1 MKYVGVGE
9 RGYPDTSE
17 WMSWHLDL
25 SDTPKP
31 KVAFYVE
38 TPPFLDYYL
47 FDMTEIS
54 DKQKKRDVGLWARL
68 TGRDSRRNK
77 QKERYVRQ
85 RKWWAGNDSR
95 RGSEDSPL
103 SYFEVENLF
112 SFIALLNK
120 YEKDDRIMKAEAFR
134 ELGEFSKA
142 EKLLAPKFWSTMTKA
157 ASIIRDLNK
166 KKITK
171 LTEMIFE

>member
-95 RGSEDSPL
+95 RGS
-103 SYFEVENLF
+103 
-112 SFIALLNK
+112 AK
-120 YEKDDRIMKAEAFR
+120 YAQPTGYSRAA
-134 ELGEFSKA
+134 
-142 EKLLAPKFWSTMTKA
+142 KLLPGASGVCRDCCPLPKSAPTS
-157 ASIIRDLNK
+157 
-166 KKITK
+166 
-171 LTEMIFE
+171 